1 MHPSDLGPLLHAD
14 HTLPPC
20 PRNRFYHEHV
30 KELVA
35 GAVAPGQRVLDLGCG
50 TGDVLATVR
59 PSPGLGLNVGDQL
72 TQLAR
77 EKYPDLR
84 FETFDPDTVVLP
96 DDFRPDY
103 AQEPRADREAL
114 PDTSTSCFFPM
125 RPAQ

>member
-77 EKYPDLR
+77 EKYPDLSADR
-84 FETFDPDTVVLP
+84 RK
-96 DDFRPDY
+96 FRPIML
-103 AQEPRADREAL
+103 RVR
-114 PDTSTSCFFPM
+114 ST
-125 RPAQ
+125 RLRGR